1 MVHEEL
7 VEEMVIPFQNI
18 LIKHIN
24 KINAD
29 QFLCHSLH
37 LDIVVDD
44 NHKQHEVIE
53 FFHFSNET
61 KINTNKFFKCLLIYW
76 NSWIIH

>member
-1 MVHEEL
+1 LIISKVREEL
-7 VEEMVIPFQNI
+7 VEEMVIPYQNI

-24 KINAD
+24 KISVD

-37 LDIVVDD
+37 HDIVVDD

-53 FFHFSNET
+53 FVHFSNREKT
-61 KINTNKFFKCLLIYW
+61 SIE
-76 NSWIIH
+76 